1 MLVFCTHT
9 YNENGVVVCKP
20 AESLLSDYS
29 IVAHAIGAGAQTDG
43 TLLDL
48 LTALTLPITRLVVCA
63 KFQASYKGQQPWNTE
78 TSGSACA
85 ESKDVQ
91 SKVHGVHSMAAW
103 QALGPSTSH
112 SKDAI
117 QVLVDP
123 YCIVCF
129 VFFFF
134 KQEDH
139 IFFAQQS
146 RLDWPSHLLE
156 MSFPVSFCIF
166 TLLCCYAYAMLIYV
180 NHYSIFVGWYSM
192 LHSVVVLSLTSTY
205 HSISL
210 QQSAWIILLNS
221 QNRCK
226 LSIVITKRG
235 RRYALI
241 G

>member
-1 MLVFCTHT
+1 MAPF
-9 YNENGVVVCKP
+9 
-20 AESLLSDYS
+20 S
-29 IVAHAIGAGAQTDG
+29 IFSPHLPCQSR
-43 TLLDL
+43 DL
-48 LTALTLPITRLVVCA
+48 WC
-63 KFQASYKGQQPWNTE
+63 
-78 TSGSACA
+78 
-85 ESKDVQ
+85 VQ
-91 SKVHGVHSMAAW
+91 SSKRATRASSHGTRKLLVPPVQSPRMSSPRSMEFTAW
-103 QALGPSTSH
+103 QHGRHWGLPHHTPRMLFKFLLIH
-112 SKDAI
+112 I
-117 QVLVDP
+117 VL
-123 YCIVCF
+123 F

-134 KQEDH
+134 LKQEDH